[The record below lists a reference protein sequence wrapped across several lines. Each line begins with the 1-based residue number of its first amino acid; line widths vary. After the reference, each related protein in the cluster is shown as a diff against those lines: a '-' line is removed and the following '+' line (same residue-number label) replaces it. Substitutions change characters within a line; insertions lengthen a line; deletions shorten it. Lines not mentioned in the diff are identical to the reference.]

1 MARKKTSMSP
11 VRLISAGLPGPWRYL
26 DLLPTISLLRNLL
39 GDLPR
44 GAYPILALLAWRTL
58 TTERKK
64 QQQAVLHAHREAI
77 RRSQPVFIVG
87 RKKKRFGLF

>member
-1 MARKKTSMSP
+1 MARKRTTVSP
-11 VRLISAGLPGPWRYL
+11 VRLIQAELPGPWRYL
-26 DLLPTISLLRNLL
+26 DLLPTIRLLRNLL
-39 GDLPR
+39 TDLPR
-44 GAYPILALLAWRTL
+44 GAYPLLGLIVWRTL
-58 TTERKK
+58 TIERQK